1 MGFLSILG
9 FFCKLSCGTAQ
20 MTTSRQAFRLGQRL
34 GTGRLLGWYYGHIVT
49 DRHSN
54 LGPHDRSLQIN

>member
-20 MTTSRQAFRLGQRL
+20 MTTSRQAYRLGVRASCS
-34 GTGRLLGWYYGHIVT
+34 RLLGFNYGHT
-49 DRHSN
+49 GHY
-54 LGPHDRSLQIN
+54 LGQLHFHNT